1 MSLAAYETTSA
12 LAKASRVK
20 LGNDLQRVRAAME
33 RAIAESEGH
42 NRSSRR
48 LQQPPPP
55 PLQTYDAAA
64 EGVFEDAVEHERAQQ
79 LRLVSIVSD
88 VEYNE
93 QRISSRRDDLL
104 EINKKAVIVNGMM
117 KDLAVLVD
125 AQGEGVSAVAKNVA
139 QTKAHAE
146 GGLKE
151 VQKAQQIQDD
161 GQCAVI

>member
-1 MSLAAYETTSA
+1 LSLAAYETTSA

-20 LGNDLQRVRAAME
+20 LGNDLQRVRAVMD
-33 RAIAESEGH
+33 RAIAESEGQ

-48 LQQPPPP
+48 LQP

-64 EGVFEDAVEHERAQQ
+64 ESVFENAVEQERAQQ

-125 AQGEGVSAVAKNVA
+125 GQGEGVSAVAKNVA

-151 VQKAQQIQDD
+151 VQKAQKIQDD
-161 GQCAVI
+161 GQCAIS